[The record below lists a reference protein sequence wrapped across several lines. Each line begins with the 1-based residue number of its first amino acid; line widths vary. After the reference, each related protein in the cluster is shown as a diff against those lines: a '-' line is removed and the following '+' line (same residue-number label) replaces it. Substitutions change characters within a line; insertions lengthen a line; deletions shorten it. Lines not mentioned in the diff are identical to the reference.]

1 MRKWGV
7 SRHVLGLWP
16 FKEVAQ
22 LREVNG
28 FERSDVKFM
37 YCMTGKAGGDSVS
50 VIASSLPS
58 PRRAMSEGHGRVMWL
73 AGPPPSLSRIA
84 DAINPDASS
93 IIKYFP
99 PG

>member
-1 MRKWGV
+1 MW
-7 SRHVLGLWP
+7 S

-28 FERSDVKFM
+28 FERSGVKFM

-50 VIASSLPS
+50 VIASILPT
-58 PRRAMSEGHGRVMWL
+58 PRRAMSEVHGCVTWL

-93 IIKYFP
+93 TIKYFP